1 MHYLKKIIFL
11 IVGLL
16 AFALGTLGLS
26 LPILPTTVFYLIAA
40 FCFARS
46 SDRLYQK
53 MASSKKYQEYIV
65 EPFVERKVS
74 KRKKSHIFLSLTIVF
89 GLGMYFAPPVWVK
102 WMLLGIYLAHII
114 GLSWYWS
121 KPPKNQSEDTL

>member
-1 MHYLKKIIFL
+1 
-11 IVGLL
+11 
-16 AFALGTLGLS
+16 
-26 LPILPTTVFYLIAA
+26 
-40 FCFARS
+40 
-46 SDRLYQK
+46 

-74 KRKKSHIFLSLTIVF
+74 KRKKSHLFLSLTIVF
-89 GLGMYFAPPVWVK
+89 GLGMHVAPPVWVK

-121 KPPKNQSEDTL
+121 KTLKNQSKDTI